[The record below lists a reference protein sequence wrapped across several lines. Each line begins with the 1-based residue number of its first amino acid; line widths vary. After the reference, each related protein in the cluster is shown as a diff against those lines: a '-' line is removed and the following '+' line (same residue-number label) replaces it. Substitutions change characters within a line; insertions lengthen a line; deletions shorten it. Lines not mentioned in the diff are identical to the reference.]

1 MPHTII
7 AYSESISQNVLQPVA
22 AVADPHVRVEG
33 DKIYV
38 PSFDTMILGVI
49 AVGTNLQR
57 ARLVSPELRKVANI
71 EVTPVQ
77 RGAVAPGSPPA
88 VQLFTENP
96 VPLVENDIL
105 TTEAIHDAAA
115 AQQQTI
121 IVILADAAPTP
132 VTGAN
137 VRSVRCTTTVTLSAH
152 EWVNAALTFDEDL
165 PRGRYQVIGMRAY
178 SANMIAARLVPV
190 GEAHRPG
197 CLGVTGLANLENPLF
212 RCGKLGVWTE
222 FDSLTPPSVD
232 FLAAAADTNPEV
244 ILDVVPL

>member
-38 PSFDTMILGVI
+38 PGFATMILGVI
-49 AVGTNLQR
+49 GVGTNLQR

-115 AQQQTI
+115 AQQ
-121 IVILADAAPTP
+121 
-132 VTGAN
+132 
-137 VRSVRCTTTVTLSAH
+137 
-152 EWVNAALTFDEDL
+152 
-165 PRGRYQVIGMRAY
+165 
-178 SANMIAARLVPV
+178 
-190 GEAHRPG
+190 
-197 CLGVTGLANLENPLF
+197 
-212 RCGKLGVWTE
+212 
-222 FDSLTPPSVD
+222 
-232 FLAAAADTNPEV
+232 
-244 ILDVVPL
+244 